1 MFAYSSAFGAKRTCM
16 GVWLRPPR
24 SLMTRTGHRRPKFA
38 VMHNTAPMNGCGRV
52 WTLSLG
58 EHMRRRDFITLLGGA
73 AAAWPQAAPLG
84 VAFAQSNER
93 VRVGY
98 LWIGA
103 EGSDGQTLS
112 GVRQG
117 LADVGLVEGRNLV
130 IERRYADSHPERL
143 SALAMELVRLDVAV
157 LLAPGAVVTRAA
169 RSATETIPIVSVTN
183 DPVALGFA
191 QTLARPGGNVT
202 GLAITAS
209 DQLVEKWVELLK
221 DVRPTL
227 KRAALLYDPRPAP
240 MVERVAHDASVTI
253 GIEIM
258 PFRVTDSEELG
269 AALAAI
275 EMARPDGLL
284 ISNDALLLSSRS
296 RLVAFARDRALPAVY
311 GQREYVDAGGLM
323 SYSTSI
329 YDVWRRAGSVV
340 SKLLKGG
347 KASEIPIELP
357 TKFELVINLKTAK
370 ALGLDVPLHLQQ
382 LADEV
387 IE

>member
-1 MFAYSSAFGAKRTCM
+1 MSGMKR
-16 GVWLRPPR
+16 R
-24 SLMTRTGHRRPKFA
+24 SFLA
-38 VMHNTAPMNGCGRV
+38 
-52 WTLSLG
+52 
-58 EHMRRRDFITLLGGA
+58 LLGGA
-73 AAAWPQAAPLG
+73 AAWPHAALLG

-93 VRVGY
+93 VRLGY
-98 LWIGA
+98 LWVGA
-103 EGSDGQTLS
+103 EGSDGLTLS
-112 GVRQG
+112 GLRQG
-117 LADVGLVEGRNLV
+117 LADFGLVEGRNLV
-130 IERRYADSHPERL
+130 LERRYADSHPERL
-143 SALAMELVRLDVAV
+143 NALAMELVRLEVAV

-191 QTLARPGGNVT
+191 QTLAHPGGNVT
-202 GLAITAS
+202 GMAITAS

-221 DVRPTL
+221 DVTPAL
-227 KRAALLYDPRPAP
+227 KGAALLYDPRPAP
-240 MVERVAHDASVTI
+240 MIEHVARNASVKI

-258 PFRVTDSEELG
+258 PFRVTDADELG
-269 AALAAI
+269 AVLAAI
-275 EMARPDGLL
+275 EIARPDGLL

-329 YDVWRRAGSVV
+329 YDVWRRAGSVI
-340 SKLLKGG
+340 SRLLKGS

-357 TKFELVINLKTAK
+357 TKFELVINLKSAT
-370 ALGLDVPLHLQQ
+370 ALGLEVPLHLQQ

>member
-1 MFAYSSAFGAKRTCM
+1 
-16 GVWLRPPR
+16 
-24 SLMTRTGHRRPKFA
+24 
-38 VMHNTAPMNGCGRV
+38 
-52 WTLSLG
+52 
-58 EHMRRRDFITLLGGA
+58 MRRREFITLLGGA
-73 AAAWPQAAPLG
+73 AAFPLAAPQA
-84 VAFAQSNER
+84 VAFAQSGER
-93 VRVGY
+93 VRIGY
-98 LWIGA
+98 LWVGA

-112 GVRQG
+112 GARQG

-130 IERRYADSHPERL
+130 IERRYADGHPERL
-143 SALAMELVRLDVAV
+143 SALAMELIRLDVAV

-191 QTLARPGGNVT
+191 QSLAHPGGNIT
-202 GLAITAS
+202 GMAITAS
-209 DQLVEKWVELLK
+209 DQLVEKWIELLK
-221 DVRPTL
+221 DITPAL

-240 MVERVAHDASVTI
+240 LIERVAHDASVTI
-253 GIEIM
+253 GIEVI
-258 PFRVTDSEELG
+258 PFQMTDADGLG

-284 ISNDALLLSSRS
+284 ISNDALLLSARS

-340 SKLLKGG
+340 NKLLKGSN
-347 KASEIPIELP
+347 ASDIAIELP
-357 TKFELVINLKTAK
+357 TKFELIINLRTAK
-370 ALGLDVPLHLQQ
+370 ALGLNVPPQLQQ

>member
-1 MFAYSSAFGAKRTCM
+1 MKR
-16 GVWLRPPR
+16 RE
-24 SLMTRTGHRRPKFA
+24 F
-38 VMHNTAPMNGCGRV
+38 
-52 WTLSLG
+52 
-58 EHMRRRDFITLLGGA
+58 FTLLGGA
-73 AAAWPQAAPLG
+73 AATWPQAAPLG

-103 EGSDGQTLS
+103 EGSDGQTLR

-169 RSATETIPIVSVTN
+169 RSATERIPIVSVTN

-191 QTLARPGGNVT
+191 QSLAIPGGNVT

-221 DVRPTL
+221 DIKPAL

-240 MVERVAHDASVTI
+240 MIERVAHDASVTI

-258 PFRVTDSEELG
+258 PFRMTDAEELG

-275 EMARPDGLL
+275 EMARLDGLL

-329 YDVWRRAGSVV
+329 YDVWRRAGFVV
-340 SKLLKGG
+340 NKLLKGS

>member
-1 MFAYSSAFGAKRTCM
+1 MSN
-16 GVWLRPPR
+16 
-24 SLMTRTGHRRPKFA
+24 RRQ
-38 VMHNTAPMNGCGRV
+38 
-52 WTLSLG
+52 
-58 EHMRRRDFITLLGGA
+58 FITLLGGA
-73 AAAWPQAAPLG
+73 AAAWPLAAPLG
-84 VAFAQSNER
+84 VAFAQTSER
-93 VRVGY
+93 VRLGY
-98 LWIGA
+98 FWIGA

-112 GVRQG
+112 GLRQG
-117 LADVGLVEGRNLV
+117 LADAGLVEGRNLG

-157 LLAPGAVVTRAA
+157 LLAPGALVTRAA
-169 RSATETIPIVSVTN
+169 RSATQTIPIVSVTN

-202 GLAITAS
+202 GMALTAS
-209 DQLVEKWVELLK
+209 DQLVEKWVEQLK
-221 DVRPTL
+221 DVTPAL

-240 MVERVAHDASVTI
+240 MIERVANAASVTI
-253 GIEIM
+253 GIEII
-258 PFRVTDSEELG
+258 PFRVTNAEELG

-284 ISNDALLLSSRS
+284 ISNDALLLSARR

-323 SYSTSI
+323 SYSTSL

-340 SKLLKGG
+340 NKLLKGS
-347 KASEIPIELP
+347 KASDIPIEPP

-370 ALGLDVPLHLQQ
+370 ALGLTVPPTMLA